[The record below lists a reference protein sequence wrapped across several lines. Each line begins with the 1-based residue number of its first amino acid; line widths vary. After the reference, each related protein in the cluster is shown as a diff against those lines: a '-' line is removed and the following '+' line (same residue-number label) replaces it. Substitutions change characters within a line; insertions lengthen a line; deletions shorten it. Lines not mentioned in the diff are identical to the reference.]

1 MRSQLKCDEK
11 VRQAGFQSCNSV
23 ARAMGMHSQSMRNC
37 VDYRSINASAEAFN
51 SKIKAFRAQY
61 RGVTNIPYFLFRLPN
76 VFA

>member
-37 VDYRSINASAEAFN
+37 VDHRITNASAEASN
-51 SKIKAFRAQY
+51 TKKKAFRAQS
-61 RGVTNIPYFLFRLPN
+61 RGVTNIHYFLFRLPN